1 MNKFSGVVITYN
13 GEEYLERC
21 LESLFQVCD
30 DVVVVDSH
38 SDDSTVDIA
47 RKLGARVIDHD
58 YLGDGPQR
66 SLGVL
71 HCKHDWIIN
80 LDQDEILGSDLIERL
95 PQLDLQNPAIE
106 AYECRR
112 KNHLHGKWIK
122 VAGWYPDYICRI
134 FNKNKTDFSQVK
146 THARIQTARLRQLH
160 EHILHYSFRDL
171 RDMIDRLNL
180 YSDWQA
186 ETLFNNGKKVS
197 TFTPAIHG
205 MISFAKHYL
214 VKRGVLA
221 GLDGLSISILNALGS
236 YFKYAKL
243 IEKQAQKRH
252 GDTQH
257 K

>member
-13 GEEYLERC
+13 GGEHLERC

-146 THARIQTARLRQLH
+146 THARIQTARLRRLN

-221 GLDGLSISILNALGS
+221 GLDGLSISILNALGA

-243 IEKQAQKRH
+243 IEKQAQRRH

>member
-95 PQLDLQNPAIE
+95 PQLDLQNPAVE

>member
-95 PQLDLQNPAIE
+95 PQLDLQNPAVE

-146 THARIQTARLRQLH
+146 THARIQTARLRRLN

-171 RDMIDRLNL
+171 RDMINRLNL

-197 TFTPAIHG
+197 TFTPVIHG

-243 IEKQAQKRH
+243 IEKQAQRRH